1 MNIDFKKE
9 IAALHDETIAL
20 RRDIHQHPELGFQ
33 EVRTSALVEEK
44 LKAFGLETKR
54 IASTGIVG
62 VLKGGKPGKTV
73 MLRCELD
80 ALPITEDNGLP
91 FCSVNPGVMHA
102 CGHDCHAT
110 VSLQIAKILA
120 GHRDELPGTV
130 VFMFQPDEEGA
141 GAMPMIE
148 GGALEDPRPDAIL
161 GLHVWSQYPFG
172 KVALAPGPTNASS
185 YYFKLTIHG
194 RDTSG
199 YEPEKGV
206 SPIICAAH
214 VLQAIDSMQAFE
226 YNTVNEPTLIT
237 VGMIH
242 AGNYMINI
250 PDSCEIQGSIRC
262 LFDGEKEVHARF
274 KELVE
279 TVCKAMRCTVD
290 VEIVCGNTMLTNDE
304 HLYEMGKKV
313 VEETLGADAVLTKGV
328 RGMGGDDLAEFF
340 NEGIPGL
347 YYMIG
352 MGNPE
357 KGTTAQHHNKDFMV
371 DEDILDVAIELQMKM
386 ALRYLEE
393 NQEA

>member
-1 MNIDFKKE
+1 MNIDYKKE

-33 EVRTSALVEEK
+33 EVRTSALVEK
-44 LKAFGLETKR
+44 RLKEAGLETKR
-54 IASTGIVG
+54 IAGTGIVG
-62 VLKGGKPGKTV
+62 ILKGGKPGKTV

-110 VSLQIAKILA
+110 ASLQIAKILA
-120 GHRDELPGTV
+120 GHREELPGTV

-161 GLHVWSQYPFG
+161 GRHVWSQYPFG
-172 KVALAPGPTNASS
+172 KVAMAPGPTNASS
-185 YYFKLTIHG
+185 YYFKITIHG
-194 RDTSG
+194 KDTSG

-206 SPIICAAH
+206 SPIICASH

-262 LFDGEKEVHARF
+262 LHDGEKEVHARF

-279 TVCKAMRCTVD
+279 TVCKAMRCTAD
-290 VEIVCGNTMLTNDE
+290 VEIECGNTMLTNDE
-304 HLYEMGKKV
+304 GLYEMGRRV
-313 VEETLGADAVLTKGV
+313 VEETLGADALLTKGV

-352 MGNPE
+352 MGNPA
-357 KGTTAQHHNKDFMV
+357 KGTTVQHHNKDFLA
-371 DEDILDVAIELQMKM
+371 DEDVLDLAIELQMKM
-386 ALRYLEE
+386 AIRYLEE